1 MSRKGGPTCSRTRQ
15 SPSKFQL
22 TATQQEALVKKIRD
36 AGYSEYLD
44 GMPSTAESE
53 VQEVPTVPESSILR
67 SYESRG
73 AGLIQECQ
81 RAETHLKESQRYL
94 NESTEEGAELALDV
108 EALLQKKKDLKR
120 REREAWAELQTS
132 NTEDEVR
139 TVVDLLAKFVSDT
152 PFRTWTSGTTNCVLA
167 SLAFPDS

>member
-22 TATQQEALVKKIRD
+22 TAAQQEALVKKIRD

-44 GMPSTAESE
+44 GMPCTAESE
-53 VQEVPTVPESSILR
+53 VQEVPIVPESSILR

-73 AGLIQECQ
+73 ASLIQECQ
-81 RAETHLKESQRYL
+81 LAETHVKDSQRYL
-94 NESTEEGAELALDV
+94 NERTEEGAELASDV
-108 EALLQKKKDLKR
+108 EALLQKKMDLKR
-120 REREAWAELQTS
+120 CEREAWAELQTS

-139 TVVDLLAKFVSDT
+139 TVVELLAKYV
-152 PFRTWTSGTTNCVLA
+152 V
-167 SLAFPDS
+167 